1 MKTRLSAIALSLGL
15 SLFAVP
21 SHAFAD
27 GLAVKP
33 AALKASVKTSL
44 ETDIAAAKVSKKA
57 VRDLVRNVQGV
68 RPEVYK
74 QAQNPVP
81 EASRELSRLGND
93 ALMPMLESLAFDASQ
108 RELAANE
115 REALTVGMLFAV
127 GKIRDAK
134 ASPVLR
140 AVFESQTSST
150 AIATEAAVALG
161 KLCGDAEREALK
173 AQLGEGKPLRQAAVA
188 GLAECRNADAVT
200 LLAPIAKD
208 TSSAIRI
215 QAVKSLGTVGSSW
228 AWRTHGEDKQA
239 EALAVRNAAATALLE
254 AFIANADTR
263 TEAKRAMLRTESTTL
278 FAKVQS
284 AKAAATD
291 ADVAS
296 ALASLEKSLEKQAK
310 RINKK

>member
-21 SHAFAD
+21 SLAFAD

-33 AALKASVKTSL
+33 AALKASVKSSL
-44 ETDIAAAKVSKKA
+44 EADIASAKVSKKA

-81 EASRELSRLGND
+81 EASRELSRLGDD

-108 RELAANE
+108 RELAVNE

-140 AVFESQTSST
+140 AVFESQASST
-150 AIATEAAVALG
+150 AVAMEAAVALG
-161 KLCGDAEREALK
+161 KLCGDAERDALK
-173 AQLGEGKPLRQAAVA
+173 AQLAVGKPLRQAAVA
-188 GLAECRNADAVT
+188 GLAECRNAESVT

-208 TSSAIRI
+208 TSSEIRI
-215 QAVKSLGTVGSSW
+215 QAVRSLGTVGASW
-228 AWRTHGEDKQA
+228 AWRALGEAKQA
-239 EALAVRNAAATALLE
+239 EALTVRNAAAAALLD
-254 AFIANADTR
+254 AFIANADAR

-278 FAKVQS
+278 LGKVQA

-296 ALASLEKSLEKQAK
+296 ALGALEKSLEKQAK
-310 RINKK
+310 RASKK